1 MEFAPVKLLTK
12 RVKEAVSVQ
21 EAPLET
27 RTEMILLVPSTMVLD
42 TALESKELPDTPVV
56 CGELFTKNSYVY
68 PATTGPAVKVGYS
81 PEQTISN
88 ATPEDIAAVGT
99 VSMVIVTVSDKALHP
114 ALSVTS
120 TFTLSKFIKSEKVIV
135 LVAVVTPAETEIP
148 FLKNSYKSPPD
159 AVKRTVSLTQAV
171 FTETRLAVGAGST
184 VMVISLLKLVHSS
197 PLNVEIIFLR
207 KTLVV
212 EIIAV
217 GV

>member
-88 ATPEDIAAVGT
+88 ATPEDIAAAGT
-99 VSMVIVTVSDKALHP
+99 VSIVIVTVSDKALHP

-212 EIIAV
+212 ETIAV